1 MSPRPRHPVGV
12 DLSAFDIIGPRMV
25 GPSSSHTAGVVRLG
39 NLARGL
45 LGAAPASAEVFL
57 HGSLAATGAGH
68 ATDRGMAA
76 GLMGWAPD
84 DERLRDALG
93 VAAAG
98 GLSLAFAEVDLGES
112 AHPNSVRLA
121 LRSAGGAAVSLTG
134 ASVGGGAVLVSEVDG
149 FPTRIT
155 GELDTLVLWHLDQP
169 GFLAKVTG
177 LLACAEA
184 NIASIQTSRRTRG
197 DEALTRIETDSAPPP
212 EILAVLSLIRGVAR
226 ATHLAALR

>member
-1 MSPRPRHPVGV
+1 V

-39 NLARGL
+39 LVGRAL
-45 LGAAPASAEVFL
+45 LGGAVPARAEVGL

-68 ATDRGMAA
+68 ATDRGMVA
-76 GLMGWAPD
+76 GLLGWAPD
-84 DERLRDALG
+84 DERLKDALAAA
-93 VAAAG
+93 AAAG
-98 GLSLAFAEVDLGES
+98 LEVAFASVELGES

-121 LRSAGGAAVSLTG
+121 LTGADGTRATLVG
-134 ASVGGGAVLVSEVDG
+134 ASVGGGSILVSEVDG

-155 GELDTLVLWHLDQP
+155 GELDALVLWHLDQP

-184 NIASIQTSRRTRG
+184 NIASIQTSRHTRG
-197 DEALTRIETDSAPPP
+197 DEALTRIETDSPPPP
-212 EILAVLSLIRGVAR
+212 EILAVLRLIRGVGRVA
-226 ATHLAALR
+226 HLPALR

>member
-1 MSPRPRHPVGV
+1 V
-12 DLSAFDIIGPRMV
+12 DLSAFDIIGPSMV

-39 NLARGL
+39 QVARAL
-45 LGAAPASAEVFL
+45 LGGVAPTRADVGL

-84 DERLRDALG
+84 DERLKDAL
-93 VAAAG
+93 AAAVSA
-98 GLSLAFAEVDLGES
+98 GLELAFSAVDLGEA
-112 AHPNSVRLA
+112 AHPNSVRLSLKA
-121 LRSAGGAAVSLTG
+121 AGGAGVSLLG
-134 ASVGGGAVLVSEVDG
+134 ASVGGGSILVSEVDG

-155 GELDTLVLWHLDQP
+155 GELDTLVIWHLDQP

-197 DEALTRIETDSAPPP
+197 DEALTRIEVDSPPLP
-212 EILAVLSLIRGVAR
+212 EVVAVLRLIRGVERVA
-226 ATHLAALR
+226 HLPALS

>member
-1 MSPRPRHPVGV
+1 V

-45 LGAAPASAEVFL
+45 LGAPPVSAEVFL

-84 DERLRDALG
+84 DDRLRDALAT
-93 VAAAG
+93 AASAG
-98 GLSLAFAEVDLGES
+98 LALSFAEIDLGES

-121 LRSAGGAAVSLTG
+121 LRSAAGVAVSLAG

-149 FPTRIT
+149 FPTRLT
-155 GELDTLVLWHLDQP
+155 GELDTLVIWHLDQT
-169 GFLAKVTG
+169 GFLARVTG

-184 NIASIQTSRRTRG
+184 NIAAIQTSRRTRG
-197 DEALTRIETDSAPPP
+197 NGALTRIETDAPLPS
-212 EILAVLSLIRGVAR
+212 EVIAVLRLIRGVAR
-226 ATHLAALR
+226 VTHLPALS